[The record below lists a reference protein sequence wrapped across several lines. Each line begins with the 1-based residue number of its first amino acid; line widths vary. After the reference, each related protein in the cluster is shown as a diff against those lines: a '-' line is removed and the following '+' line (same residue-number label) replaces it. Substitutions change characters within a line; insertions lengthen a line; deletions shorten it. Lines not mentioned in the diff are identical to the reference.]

1 MFQQKSR
8 CANGQH
14 RPKMPAFH
22 VDRSQGD
29 PDLPH
34 SNCTRCGR
42 LLVKSPFARGWRLTG
57 MMG

>member
-1 MFQQKSR
+1 
-8 CANGQH
+8 
-14 RPKMPAFH
+14 MPAFH